1 MKDNNGSIYDNS
13 ELKEDIRMLKEDNA
27 KLKFQKRKE
36 TNRNFIFNSIT
47 SIFSMLL
54 NATEDVNSI
63 DDFIDDIFDD

>member
-36 TNRNFIFNSIT
+36 ANRNFIFNSIT

-54 NATEDVNSI
+54 NATEDENSI

>member
-1 MKDNNGSIYDNS
+1 MKDNNGSIYDNP

-47 SIFSMLL
+47 SIFSTLS
-54 NATEDVNSI
+54 NATEDANSI

>member
-1 MKDNNGSIYDNS
+1 MKDNNGSIYDNP

-36 TNRNFIFNSIT
+36 ANRNFIFNSIT

-54 NATEDVNSI
+54 NATEDANSI

>member
-13 ELKEDIRMLKEDNA
+13 ELKEDNA

-47 SIFSMLL
+47 SIFSTLS
-54 NATEDVNSI
+54 NATEDANSI

>member
-1 MKDNNGSIYDNS
+1 MKDNNGSIYDNP

-47 SIFSMLL
+47 SIFNIYYCLYK
-54 NATEDVNSI
+54 
-63 DDFIDDIFDD
+63 

>member
-1 MKDNNGSIYDNS
+1 MKDNNGSIYDNP

-47 SIFSMLL
+47 SIFSTLS
-54 NATEDVNSI
+54 NATEVANSI